1 MNGCPFSKSSFDS
14 AAGGSG
20 RNRFRAP
27 AYPDLRQT
35 EWLMDHSEPSAG
47 MEMAELT
54 EDMDALQ
61 LASELLPLE
70 MELITIRSLLKA

>member
-1 MNGCPFSKSSFDS
+1 
-14 AAGGSG
+14 
-20 RNRFRAP
+20 
-27 AYPDLRQT
+27 
-35 EWLMDHSEPSAG
+35 MDHSEPSAD

-54 EDMDALQ
+54 EEMDALQ